1 MKVCVSSQGSALDNQ
16 VDPRFGRCAFFI
28 FVDTDSLEF
37 EAIQN
42 PNIAAMGGAGVQS
55 AQLVVEKGAN
65 CVITGNCGPN
75 AYSILG
81 AAGISVITGAS
92 GSVKEVVEK
101 LKKGQYES
109 SSGPNVDSH
118 FGMKGSD

>member
-28 FVDTDSLEF
+28 FVDTESLEF

-55 AQLVVEKGAN
+55 AQLVAEKGAN
-65 CVITGNCGPN
+65 FVITGNCGPN
-75 AYSILG
+75 AYSILN

-101 LKKGQYES
+101 VKTGQYES

-118 FGMKGSD
+118 FGMK

>member
-1 MKVCVSSQGSALDNQ
+1 MVA
-16 VDPRFGRCAFFI
+16 
-28 FVDTDSLEF
+28 
-37 EAIQN
+37 
-42 PNIAAMGGAGVQS
+42 
-55 AQLVVEKGAN
+55 EKGAN

-81 AAGISVITGAS
+81 AAGINVITGAT
-92 GSVKEVVEK
+92 GSVKEVIEK
-101 LKKGQYES
+101 FKAGQYES